1 MTSDALDDKGGL
13 EEELENVGP
22 APQVFLSYRRADSD
36 GVASTVADRLRID
49 LGSENVFRDTDDLIA
64 GQVWKEVL
72 VESIDSSDAVIVM
85 LGPDWAGVGDDGTRR
100 IDSGD
105 DPVRSEIAQALK
117 PDTLP
122 DVIPLLVDV
131 DSLPVLPPELKPLS
145 EHHFVK
151 ANSESLG
158 DPSDDA
164 YQQVLVGVWETLNH
178 HHPNGVLIIGDGVAN
193 AQLERLVKQLQ
204 DSNAIEAAELSRFAG
219 GAVIVSAKSARKGA
233 KKWPDVIVVAPADSM
248 NEVLRAR
255 IHALEQNKRISK
267 IAVVGAGAAAAGV
280 LLGSL
285 ASSGA
290 GAASSPTV
298 VTYATGAELA
308 SSVPSAGTGLIA
320 AIGSA
325 TVGVKA
331 AAVAG
336 VLAVT
341 VVSGAAVVAALDKGS
356 DVAIGYPDR
365 STLPPAVHD
374 DEGPWYPLGEPDT
387 VTVFLSS
394 PVSTD
399 DTGVFSVPEAIAFV
413 TRDVLLELDDGD
425 GQVPMGVV
433 TLPETLESDLVGLL
447 GDGRYHVG
455 EVTHE
460 VPLRDHAFA
469 VDDYCFNLEDPSVAI
484 GGFPVTGEGA
494 EAIVQFW
501 MVIADGEV
509 TETSM
514 SVTVDALTT
523 LELLPG
529 AEAVSIGECTGGYL
543 DVSWA
548 N

>member
-22 APQVFLSYRRADSD
+22 APQVFLSYRRADGD

-122 DVIPLLVDV
+122 DVIPVLVDV

-158 DPSDDA
+158 DPSDAA

-255 IHALEQNKRISK
+255 IHALEQNKRISE

-280 LLGSL
+280 FLGSL

-290 GAASSPTV
+290 GAASSATV

-308 SSVPSAGTGLIA
+308 GSVPSAGTGLIA

-341 VVSGAAVVAALDKGS
+341 VVSGAAVVAALDNGS

-365 STLPPAVHD
+365 STLPLAVY
-374 DEGPWYPLGEPDT
+374 DEGPFYPLGEPDA

-399 DTGVFSVPEAIAFV
+399 DTGVFSVEDATAFV
-413 TRDVLLELDDGD
+413 TREVLLGLVDGD

-433 TLPETLESDLVGLL
+433 TLPKTLESDFVGLQS
-447 GDGRYHVG
+447 DGRYLVG
-455 EVTHE
+455 EVTQE
-460 VPLRDHAFA
+460 VPLREHAFA
-469 VDDYCFNLEDPSVAI
+469 VDNPCVNPEDPSVAI

-501 MVIADGEV
+501 MVIADGDV
-509 TETSM
+509 TETGM

-529 AEAVSIGECTGGYL
+529 AELESIGECTDGYR
-543 DVSWA
+543 DVTWT